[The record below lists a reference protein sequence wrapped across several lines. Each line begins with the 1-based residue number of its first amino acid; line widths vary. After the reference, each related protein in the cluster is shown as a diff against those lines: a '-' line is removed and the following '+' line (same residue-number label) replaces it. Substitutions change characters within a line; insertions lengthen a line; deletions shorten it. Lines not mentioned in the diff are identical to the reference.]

1 MKNLV
6 IVESPA
12 KARTI
17 SKFLGSDYKVLAS
30 MGHVRDLPKSK
41 LGFDPEN
48 NFEPQYMV
56 SRDKTKVIAELK
68 KNISKDTTIYL
79 AADEDRE
86 GEAIAWHLIPA
97 LKITKNPIK
106 RIVFHEITKDAILE
120 ALENPRDVDQ
130 HLVDAQQARRILDRA
145 VGYKLSPL
153 IWKKVR
159 YGLSAGRVQSV
170 AVRIIVDKEREI
182 EAFDP
187 VEFWKVK
194 LDIKQSPEFKAE
206 LAKINGKT
214 AKVNNEKEANTIEL
228 SCNSSSYTLEDIE
241 EKQSK
246 RNPAA
251 PFTTSTLQQEA
262 SRKAGF
268 GVKQTMIIA
277 QQLYE
282 GSVTIPGH
290 TGGLITYMRTDSVN
304 LSTLATSAAKKVIT
318 KEFGEEYALAK
329 PRFYKGKGNAQDAHE
344 AIRPVNMALKPS
356 DVEAYLDFSQF
367 RLYSL
372 IWKRTMATQM
382 AQAVV
387 ANTTYKI
394 SAGENKEY
402 EFTAKGTK
410 IIFAGFMKAY
420 TEGSDDPEAAL
431 DNTEKFLPNVSKG
444 TVFENTNLQTEQ
456 NFTKPPA
463 RYTEA
468 SLVKKLETEGIGRPS
483 TYAPTIATIQS
494 REYIIKTEDKKLAP
508 TLIGTVVNDFL
519 VEHFSEIVS
528 LGFTASVEE
537 QFDQIAEGKI
547 AWQTVMQNFYGDF
560 VKNVI
565 DKEENAPR
573 AKFSDVRILG
583 NDPKTGLEITA
594 RVGQYG
600 PYVQLGVKNEET
612 KEKPKIASVPKE
624 ISVNSITLEESL
636 VLLQLPKVLGVDENG
651 NDIKVA
657 IGRFGPYLQI
667 KSTYFTLKEDD
678 PYTVELPRALEV
690 IAQIKEEKAKALLK
704 DFPEDEIQIIVGRF
718 GPYIKH
724 AKKNY
729 KLPKELDEQ
738 DIKALSL
745 EEVKKIIKNQPKK
758 GARKAPAK
766 KTTTKKTT
774 AKKTPSKKAPSK
786 STTRTIKAT
795 GNKKRTPT
803 KTTTTQKKK
812 ED

>member
-17 SKFLGSDYKVLAS
+17 TKFLGSDYKVLAS

-68 KNISKDTTIYL
+68 KNITKDTVIYL

-97 LKITKNPIK
+97 LKIQKNTIK
-106 RIVFHEITKDAILE
+106 RIVFHEITKTAIMK
-120 ALENPRDVDQ
+120 ALENPREVDQ
-130 HLVDAQQARRILDRA
+130 NLVDAQQARRILDRA

-194 LDIKQSPEFKAE
+194 ADFLDPSLRAE
-206 LAKINGKT
+206 LVKINGKT
-214 AKVNNEKEANTIEL
+214 SKVKNEDEAKIIEL
-228 SCNSSSYTLEDIE
+228 SCNASSYLLEDIE
-241 EKQSK
+241 EKESK
-246 RNPAA
+246 RNPAP

-268 GVKQTMIIA
+268 GVKQTMIVA

-282 GSVTIPGH
+282 GSLTIPGH
-290 TGGLITYMRTDSVN
+290 SGGLITYMRTDSVN
-304 LSTLATSAAKKVIT
+304 LSSFATSMAKDVIESEYG
-318 KEFGEEYALAK
+318 KEYSLEK
-329 PRFYKGKGNAQDAHE
+329 PRHYKSKAKGAQEAHE
-344 AIRPVNMALKPS
+344 AIRPVNLALKPS
-356 DVEAYLDFSQF
+356 DVRPYMDNGQY

-372 IWKRTMATQM
+372 IWKRTIATQM

-394 SAGENKEY
+394 KAGKDSEY
-402 EFTAKGTK
+402 EFQSKGTR
-410 IIFAGFMKAY
+410 IVFAGFMKSY

-431 DNTEKFLPNVSKG
+431 ENTEKILPTIKKG
-444 TVFENTNLQTEQ
+444 STLDIEELTTEQ

-468 SLVKKLETEGIGRPS
+468 SLVKKMEAEGIGRPS
-483 TYAPTIATIQS
+483 TYAPTIATIQA
-494 REYIIKTEDKKLAP
+494 REYIIKTEDKKLKP

-519 VEHFSEIVS
+519 VEHFEDIVS
-528 LGFTASVEE
+528 LGFTAKVEE
-537 QFDQIAEGKI
+537 QFDDIAEGKI
-547 AWQTVMQNFYGDF
+547 AWNEVMKNFYSDF
-560 VKNVI
+560 VKNVD
-565 DKEENAPR
+565 DKTENAPR
-573 AKFSDVRILG
+573 AKFSDIRELG
-583 NDPKTGLEITA
+583 EHPELNKPITA

-600 PYVQLGVKNEET
+600 PYVQCGT
-612 KEKPKIASVPKE
+612 KEDEDKPKIASIPNNL
-624 ISVNSITLEESL
+624 SVNNITLEESL
-636 VLLQLPKVLGVDENG
+636 VLLQLPKVLGQDESG
-651 NDIKVA
+651 DDIKVN

-667 KSTYFTLKEDD
+667 KSTYYSLKEDD
-678 PYTVELPRALEV
+678 PYTIELERALVV
-690 IAQIKEEKAKALLK
+690 IAELKEIKAKSLLK
-704 DFPEDEIQIIVGRF
+704 DFPDEDTQILIGRY
-718 GPYIKH
+718 GPYIKSK
-724 AKKNY
+724 KKNF

-738 DIKALSL
+738 DIKALSWD
-745 EEVKKIIKNQPKK
+745 EVKTIIKNQPVKGKRGATKK
-758 GARKAPAK
+758 ATTKKTVAKKTPAK
-766 KTTTKKTT
+766 KTTTTKKT
-774 AKKTPSKKAPSK
+774 AEKKTPSKKA
-786 STTRTIKAT
+786 T
-795 GNKKRTPT
+795 
-803 KTTTTQKKK
+803 KKK
-812 ED
+812 EEK